1 MKSGWVGLAQRFRN
15 RRLLIVVG
23 CICVGIAAVAV
34 APSILFWEWLSGEES
49 GSTTIRNIAL
59 VVAGALAL
67 GLALW
72 RSLVAERQAD
82 TAQLS
87 LLNERYQK
95 GAGMLGSEVL
105 SVRLGGI
112 YALQRL
118 AEQHPG
124 HYHIQ
129 VMNLFCAFLRH
140 PTKDQS
146 LDPGQLTNKPGT
158 LLGIRQD
165 MEAVLE
171 AICSRDKSRIALERR
186 EDFRLDLR
194 GATLPGVQLLN
205 ADLSNAM
212 FHHAEMP
219 GANIANTDLTDAFFT
234 SANLS
239 QASLYRMKFKGTRFG
254 SANLSGALLQDTE
267 FTNADFHDA
276 DLSGANLW
284 KANLHGAIFQDAKLC
299 DAWLES
305 ANLSS
310 SGFGGAD
317 LSGARLVKT
326 DLSGSQFLNASLDN
340 ANLTDAN
347 LSGVA
352 FSVGGPQRAKGLT
365 QAQLDQA
372 WANPNDTPNLTGV
385 IDTETGLQLVWRG
398 NGK

>member
-1 MKSGWVGLAQRFRN
+1 MKAGWVGLAQRFRD

-23 CICVGIAAVAV
+23 CICVGIAAAAV

-59 VVAGALAL
+59 VVAGAIAL

-95 GAGMLGSEVL
+95 GAEMLGSKVL

-112 YALQRL
+112 YGLQRL
-118 AEQHPG
+118 AEQHAG

-129 VMNLFCAFLRH
+129 VMNLFCAFVRH

-146 LDPGQLTNKPGT
+146 LEPGQVTIKPGT

-165 MEAVLE
+165 VEAVLE
-171 AICSRDKSRIALERR
+171 TICSRDKLRIALERR

-219 GANIANTDLTDAFFT
+219 GANIANTDLTGAFFNY
-234 SANLS
+234 S
-239 QASLYRMKFKGTRFG
+239 
-254 SANLSGALLQDTE
+254 
-267 FTNADFHDA
+267 
-276 DLSGANLW
+276 DLSGAEFRDVNFNLTRFF
-284 KANLHGAIFQDAKLC
+284 AAH
-299 DAWLES
+299 
-305 ANLSS
+305 
-310 SGFGGAD
+310 
-317 LSGARLVKT
+317 LSGAILQDAEFT
-326 DLSGSQFLNASLDN
+326 DTNFH
-340 ANLTDAN
+340 
-347 LSGVA
+347 
-352 FSVGGPQRAKGLT
+352 
-365 QAQLDQA
+365 
-372 WANPNDTPNLTGV
+372 
-385 IDTETGLQLVWRG
+385 
-398 NGK
+398 